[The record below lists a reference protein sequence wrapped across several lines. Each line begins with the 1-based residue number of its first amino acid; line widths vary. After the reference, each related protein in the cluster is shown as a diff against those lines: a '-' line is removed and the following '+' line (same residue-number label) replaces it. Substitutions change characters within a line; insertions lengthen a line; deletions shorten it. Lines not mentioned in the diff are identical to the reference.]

1 MAEIIPSGAGSVETI
16 VHDEYDSAGDYIGYH
31 LELRATPAEG
41 YRFDHF
47 EWEYQ
52 IYWDGDYFPPQ
63 QGTKGSELNPEPNGP
78 LVVDFLT
85 RYQVYRHYRYSGL
98 KAYFTL
104 EGGSEPEPG
113 EKYTVAI
120 SVSPTNGGTV
130 AGGGEYESG
139 AICTLTANY
148 NAGYELLRLVNDA
161 DGTTIYPPNPPQC
174 FGKTIEHSFPV
185 SKDSTW
191 IAYFRACTNAILRGK
206 SGNILRGQGGNIL
219 RDW

>member
-1 MAEIIPSGAGSVETI
+1 MAEIIPSGAGAVETI
-16 VHDEYDSAGDYIGYH
+16 VHDIYDYTGEYIGYH

-47 EWEYQ
+47 EWTQ
-52 IYWDGDYFPPQ
+52 RTYWDGDYRPE
-63 QGTKGSELNPEPNGP
+63 TTVLKGSVLNPETSGP
-78 LVVDFLT
+78 RKIDQLT
-85 RYQVYRHYRYSGL
+85 RYGVYYHEEYSGL

-120 SVSPTNGGTV
+120 SASPQNGGTV

-161 DGTTIYPPNPPQC
+161 DGITIYPPNPPQC
-174 FGKTIEHSFPV
+174 FGKTIEHSFQV

-191 IAYFRACTNAILRGK
+191 VAVFRACTNNIIRGASGKILTGK
-206 SGNILRGQGGNIL
+206 GGDIL
-219 RDW
+219 RDY

>member
-1 MAEIIPSGAGSVETI
+1 MAEIIPTGAGTVETI
-16 VHDEYDSAGDYIGYH
+16 VHDEYDYAGEYIGYH
-31 LELRATPAEG
+31 LELRATPAAG

-47 EWEYQ
+47 EWTQ
-52 IYWDGDYFPPQ
+52 HSYWDGDFRPADTYQ
-63 QGTKGSELNPEPNGP
+63 HGSVNNPEPSGP
-78 LVVDFLT
+78 RKVDFLT
-85 RYQVYRHYRYSGL
+85 RYGVYAHTEYYGL
-98 KAYFTL
+98 KAYFAR
-104 EGGSEPEPG
+104 EGSEPEPG

-120 SVSPTNGGTV
+120 SASPQNGGAV

-161 DGTTIYPPNPPQC
+161 DGITIYPPNPPQC
-174 FGKTIEHSFPV
+174 FGKTIEHSFEV
-185 SKDSTW
+185 TKDSSW
-191 IAYFRACTNAILRGK
+191 IAYFRECTNAILRGK